1 VLNFIPQREVRPNC
15 RGMKSMNSKS
25 TDPLT
30 QDEDIKFLAE
40 NTDLSPLQAKDL
52 IEKHGRDRKVLL
64 EEAKKFK
71 AES

>member
-1 VLNFIPQREVRPNC
+1 MCSQQ
-15 RGMKSMNSKS
+15 

-30 QDEDIKFLAE
+30 HDKNIKFLTE
-40 NTDLSPLQAKDL
+40 NSDLSPLQAKEL
-52 IEKHGRDRKVLL
+52 IEKLGPDHPRLL